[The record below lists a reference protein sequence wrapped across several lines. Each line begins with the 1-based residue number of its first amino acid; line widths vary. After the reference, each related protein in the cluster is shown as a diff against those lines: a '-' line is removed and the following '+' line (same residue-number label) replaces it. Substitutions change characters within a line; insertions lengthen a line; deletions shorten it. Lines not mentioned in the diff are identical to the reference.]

1 MNAGSKFH
9 RWAAAPA
16 IAAVLLLSACGSSA
30 APTAV
35 VLPSSNGQPA
45 ADGSGYLLPDCTGV
59 DPANC
64 VYDGFDPAVNGFS
77 FANWAAVGTVDAT
90 SLVALFGEDA
100 VCAEVTDAGC
110 VLFPAA
116 EQWALQVNE
125 AMVGGHCEGMAVM
138 AQRIFTNSAS
148 LADLDPAAQM
158 TFDLSK
164 DDPDV
169 TGAIDFWWTTQM
181 FVPVQEAYM
190 AFHELEPS
198 EVAKELAA
206 GISAGKNY
214 TLAIY
219 SDKGSGHSI
228 TPFAVVFD
236 GKTYAISVYDNNY
249 PGTVQ
254 RIIVDPETERWS
266 YAAGATTPGAPTDGW
281 EGGKATIDLTPMSA
295 RSVPTSAP
303 FADSETKGSIAARGN
318 LSNLLVTSA
327 DPDTQVGV
335 TLTIDGKTYDT
346 TNPSTVLPDGVYAR
360 PLLGAGLSGNG
371 TSVIID
377 RDQVPEFGAD
387 GVARSRTTDEA
398 RDDANFTMSID
409 SEGAPRVTVR
419 TSTGSRPDKEPTFRA
434 DEQGRVE
441 VAPRPGGDASVNMA
455 NGANSFDAPVPD
467 GGSFSIGPNNRRGE
481 ASVGFSDSEGR
492 QQPGFRIP
500 RENPDGGV
508 VDSRGRFDPQSGEF
522 VVSQRQGR
530 PEQVNGAQVDQFR
543 AMAGPGSDGGPQGG
557 QQGGEQG
564 GPQGGAGTGPQPGPS
579 GGPQGG
585 GPAGP
590 NQSGGSGG
598 GGGATAKPDA
608 GGGGGPTA
616 KPDAGGGGAGGG
628 APKPDAGG
636 GGGPTPKPDA
646 GGGGGPTP
654 KPDAGGGGGPTPKPD
669 AGGGGAGGGAPAP
682 AAPAPA
688 GPAPAGPAPAG
699 PAPGG
704 PAPGPG
710 QPAPA

>member
-1 MNAGSKFH
+1 
-9 RWAAAPA
+9 
-16 IAAVLLLSACGSSA
+16 
-30 APTAV
+30 
-35 VLPSSNGQPA
+35 
-45 ADGSGYLLPDCTGV
+45 
-59 DPANC
+59 
-64 VYDGFDPAVNGFS
+64 AVNGFS

-90 SLVALFGEDA
+90 SLVALFGEEA
-100 VCAEVTDAGC
+100 VCAETTAEGC

-116 EQWALQVNE
+116 EQWASQVNE

-138 AQRIFTNSAS
+138 AQRLFTNSAS
-148 LADLDPAAQM
+148 LTDLDPAATM

-198 EVAKELAA
+198 EVAKALAA
-206 GISAGKNY
+206 GIAEGKNY

-228 TPFAVVFD
+228 TPFAVVFN

-254 RIIVDPETERWS
+254 QIVVDPETERWS

-281 EGGKATIDLTPMSA
+281 EGGKATIDLTPMAA

-303 FADSETKGSIAARGN
+303 FTDSATKGTVAVRG

-335 TLTIDGKTYDT
+335 TLTIAGQTYDT
-346 TNPSTVLPDGVYAR
+346 TDPNTVLPKGVIVR

-371 TSVIID
+371 MTVTVD
-377 RDQVPEFGAD
+377 RDLVPEFGAD
-387 GVARSRTTDEA
+387 GVARSRTTAEA
-398 RDDANFTMSID
+398 QDNADFTMSID
-409 SEGAPRVTVR
+409 SDGAPRVTVR
-419 TSTGSRPDKEPTFRA
+419 TKTGPRPDKKSTFKA
-434 DEQGRVE
+434 DKQGQVE
-441 VAPRPGGDASVNMA
+441 VAPPPGREARVNLA
-455 NGANSFDAPVPD
+455 NGASSFDAPVPD
-467 GGSFSIGPNNRRGE
+467 GGTFNVGPNNRRGE
-481 ASVGFSDSEGR
+481 APVGFANSEGQ

-522 VVSQRQGR
+522 VVNQRPGR
-530 PEQVNGAQVDQFR
+530 PAQVNGAQVDQFR
-543 AMAGPGSDGGPQGG
+543 AMAGPAPDGGQQGGPQGDQQGG
-557 QQGGEQG
+557 QQGGPQGDQQG
-564 GPQGGAGTGPQPGPS
+564 GQQGGAGTGPQPGTS

-585 GPAGP
+585 EQGGPD
-590 NQSGGSGG
+590 QSGG
-598 GGGATAKPDA
+598 GGG
-608 GGGGGPTA
+608 GS
-616 KPDAGGGGAGGG
+616 
-628 APKPDAGG
+628 
-636 GGGPTPKPDA
+636 TPKPDS
-646 GGGGGPTP
+646 GGGGT
-654 KPDAGGGGGPTPKPD
+654 
-669 AGGGGAGGGAPAP
+669 GGGA
-682 AAPAPA
+682 
-688 GPAPAGPAPAG
+688 PAPAGPAPAG

>member
-1 MNAGSKFH
+1 M
-9 RWAAAPA
+9 
-16 IAAVLLLSACGSSA
+16 
-30 APTAV
+30 
-35 VLPSSNGQPA
+35 
-45 ADGSGYLLPDCTGV
+45 LPDCTGV

-90 SLVALFGEDA
+90 SLVALFGEEA
-100 VCAEVTDAGC
+100 VCAETTAEGC

-116 EQWALQVNE
+116 EQWASQVNE

-138 AQRIFTNSAS
+138 AQRLFTNSAS
-148 LADLDPAAQM
+148 LTDLDPAATM

-190 AFHELEPS
+190 AFHKLEPS

-206 GISAGKNY
+206 GIAEGKNY

-254 RIIVDPETERWS
+254 QIVVNPETERWS

-281 EGGKATIDLTPMSA
+281 EGGKATIDLTPMAA

-303 FADSETKGSIAARGN
+303 FADSATKGTVAVRG

-327 DPDTQVGV
+327 DPDTLVGV
-335 TLTIDGKTYDT
+335 TLTIAGETYDT
-346 TNPSTVLPDGVYAR
+346 TDPSTVLPEGVIVR

-371 TSVIID
+371 MTVTVD
-377 RDQVPEFGAD
+377 RDLVPEFGAD
-387 GVARSRTTDEA
+387 GVARSRTTAEA
-398 RDDANFTMSID
+398 QDNADFTMSID
-409 SEGAPRVTVR
+409 SDGAPRVTVR
-419 TSTGSRPDKEPTFRA
+419 TKTGPRPDKKSTFKA
-434 DEQGRVE
+434 DKQGQVE
-441 VAPRPGGDASVNMA
+441 VAPPPGREARVNLA
-455 NGANSFDAPVPD
+455 NGASSFDAPVPD
-467 GGSFSIGPNNRRGE
+467 GGTFNVGPNNRRGE
-481 ASVGFSDSEGR
+481 APVGFANSEGQ

-522 VVSQRQGR
+522 VVNQRPGR
-530 PEQVNGAQVDQFR
+530 PAQVNGAQVDQFR
-543 AMAGPGSDGGPQGG
+543 AMAGPAPDGGQQGGPQGDQQGG
-557 QQGGEQG
+557 QQGGPQGDQQG
-564 GPQGGAGTGPQPGPS
+564 GQQGGAGTGPQPGTS

-585 GPAGP
+585 EQGGPD
-590 NQSGGSGG
+590 QSGG
-598 GGGATAKPDA
+598 GGGGST
-608 GGGGGPTA
+608 
-616 KPDAGGGGAGGG
+616 
-628 APKPDAGG
+628 PKPDSGGG
-636 GGGPTPKPDA
+636 GGGPTPKPDS
-646 GGGGGPTP
+646 GGGGGSTP
-654 KPDAGGGGGPTPKPD
+654 KPDSGGGGT
-669 AGGGGAGGGAPAP
+669 GGGA
-682 AAPAPA
+682 
-688 GPAPAGPAPAG
+688 PAPAGPAPAG

>member
-1 MNAGSKFH
+1 ML
-9 RWAAAPA
+9 
-16 IAAVLLLSACGSSA
+16 VSACGSSA
-30 APTAV
+30 APTEV

-45 ADGSGYLLPDCTGV
+45 ADGSGYMLPDCTGV

-90 SLVALFGEDA
+90 SLVALFGEEA
-100 VCAEVTDAGC
+100 VCAEMTDAGC

-116 EQWALQVNE
+116 EQWASQVNE
-125 AMVGGHCEGMAVM
+125 AMIGGHCEGMAVM

-181 FVPVQEAYM
+181 FVPVQEAYR

-206 GISAGKNY
+206 GIAAGKNY

-254 RIIVDPETERWS
+254 QIVVDPETERWS

-295 RSVPTSAP
+295 RAVPTSAP
-303 FADSETKGSIAARGN
+303 FADSTTKGTVSARGV
-318 LSNLLVTSA
+318 SNLLVTSA

-335 TLTIDGKTYDT
+335 SLTIDGKTYDT
-346 TNPSTVLPDGVYAR
+346 TDPNADLPDGVYAR
-360 PLLGAGLSGNG
+360 PLLGAGISGNG
-371 TSVIID
+371 MSVIID
-377 RDQVPEFGAD
+377 RERVPEFGAD

-398 RDDANFTMSID
+398 QDDANFTMSID

-419 TSTGSRPDKEPTFRA
+419 TSTGSRSDDKPTFNA
-434 DEQGRVE
+434 GEDGGVE
-441 VAPRPGGDASVNMA
+441 VAPPSGRDANVNMA
-455 NGANSFDAPVPD
+455 NGASSFDAPVPD
-467 GGSFSIGPNNRRGE
+467 GGSFSVGPNNRRGE
-481 ASVGFSDSEGR
+481 APVEFSDREGR

-508 VDSRGRFDPQSGEF
+508 IDSRGRFDPQSGEF

-530 PEQVNGAQVDQFR
+530 PEQVNGSQVDQFR
-543 AMAGPGSDGGPQGG
+543 AMAGPAPDGGPQGGAQGGQQGGPQDGQQGGPQGG
-557 QQGGEQG
+557 QQGGPDGGAQGGLQGGQQGGPDGGAQGGQEG
-564 GPQGGAGTGPQPGPS
+564 GPQGGSGSGSGPQPGSS

-590 NQSGGSGG
+590 NETGGGGGTPAPEQTPARSGG
-598 GGGATAKPDA
+598 GGG
-608 GGGGGPTA
+608 GGT
-616 KPDAGGGGAGGG
+616 
-628 APKPDAGG
+628 APKPDS
-636 GGGPTPKPDA
+636 
-646 GGGGGPTP
+646 
-654 KPDAGGGGGPTPKPD
+654 
-669 AGGGGAGGGAPAP
+669 GGGAPAP
-682 AAPAPA
+682 AGPAPGGA
-688 GPAPAGPAPAG
+688 APGGNAPAGPAPAG
-699 PAPGG
+699 PAPG
-704 PAPGPG
+704 

>member
-1 MNAGSKFH
+1 MIARSTFC
-9 RWAAAPA
+9 RWAIVPA
-16 IAAVLLLSACGSSA
+16 IAAVMLLSACGSSA

-35 VLPSSNGQPA
+35 ALPSSNGQPA
-45 ADGSGYLLPDCTGV
+45 ADGSGYMLPDCTGV

-90 SLVALFGEDA
+90 SLVALFGEEA
-100 VCAEVTDAGC
+100 VCAETTAEGC

-116 EQWALQVNE
+116 EQWASQVNE

-138 AQRIFTNSAS
+138 AQRLFTNSAS
-148 LADLDPAAQM
+148 LTDLDPAATM

-206 GISAGKNY
+206 GIAAGKNY

-254 RIIVDPETERWS
+254 QIVVDPETERWS

-281 EGGKATIDLTPMSA
+281 EGGKATIDLTPMAA

-303 FADSETKGSIAARGN
+303 FADSATKGTVAVRGF
-318 LSNLLVTSA
+318 SNLLVTSA

-335 TLTIDGKTYDT
+335 TLTIAGKTYDT
-346 TNPSTVLPDGVYAR
+346 TDPTSVLPDGVIVR

-371 TSVIID
+371 MTVTVD
-377 RDQVPEFGAD
+377 RERVPEFGAD
-387 GVARSRTTDEA
+387 GVARSRTTAEA
-398 RDDANFTMSID
+398 QDNADFTMSID
-409 SEGAPRVTVR
+409 SDGAPRVTVR
-419 TSTGSRPDKEPTFRA
+419 TKTGPRPDSKSTFKA
-434 DEQGRVE
+434 DKQGQVE
-441 VAPRPGGDASVNMA
+441 VAPPPGREARVNLA
-455 NGANSFDAPVPD
+455 NGASSFDAPVPD
-467 GGSFSIGPNNRRGE
+467 GGSFNVGPNNRRGE
-481 ASVGFSDSEGR
+481 APVGFANSDGQ

-522 VVSQRQGR
+522 VVNQRPGR

-543 AMAGPGSDGGPQGG
+543 ALAGPAPDGGPQGG
-557 QQGGEQG
+557 QQGGQQGGPQGGQQGGQQGGPQGGEQGGPQGGEQG

-579 GGPQGG
+579 GGSQGG

-598 GGGATAKPDA
+598 GGAPAPKPDS
-608 GGGGGPTA
+608 GGGGGGAPA
-616 KPDAGGGGAGGG
+616 PKPDSGGGGAPAPKPDSGGGGAGGG
-628 APKPDAGG
+628 A
-636 GGGPTPKPDA
+636 
-646 GGGGGPTP
+646 
-654 KPDAGGGGGPTPKPD
+654 
-669 AGGGGAGGGAPAP
+669 
-682 AAPAPA
+682 
-688 GPAPAGPAPAG
+688 PAPAGPAPAG

-704 PAPGPG
+704 QAPGPG
-710 QPAPA
+710 QPAPG

>member
-1 MNAGSKFH
+1 MIARSTFC
-9 RWAAAPA
+9 RWAIVPA
-16 IAAVLLLSACGSSA
+16 IAAVMLLSACGSSA

-35 VLPSSNGQPA
+35 ALPSSNGQPA
-45 ADGSGYLLPDCTGV
+45 ADGSGYMLPDCTGV

-90 SLVALFGEDA
+90 SLVALFGEEA
-100 VCAEVTDAGC
+100 VCAETTAEGC

-116 EQWALQVNE
+116 EQWASQVNE

-138 AQRIFTNSAS
+138 AQRLFTNSAS
-148 LADLDPAAQM
+148 LTDLDPAATM

-190 AFHELEPS
+190 AFHKLEPS

-206 GISAGKNY
+206 GIAEGKNY

-254 RIIVDPETERWS
+254 QIVVNPETERWS

-281 EGGKATIDLTPMSA
+281 EGGKATIDLTPMAA

-303 FADSETKGSIAARGN
+303 FADSATKGNVAVRG

-327 DPDTQVGV
+327 DPDTLVGV
-335 TLTIDGKTYDT
+335 TLTIAGETYDT
-346 TNPSTVLPDGVYAR
+346 TDPSTVLPEGVIVR

-371 TSVIID
+371 MTVTVD
-377 RDQVPEFGAD
+377 RDLVPEFGAD

-398 RDDANFTMSID
+398 RDNADFTMSID
-409 SEGAPRVTVR
+409 SDGAPRVTVR
-419 TSTGSRPDKEPTFRA
+419 TKTGPRPDSRSTFKA
-434 DEQGRVE
+434 DEQGQVE
-441 VAPRPGGDASVNMA
+441 VAPPPGREARVNLA
-455 NGANSFDAPVPD
+455 NGASSFDAPVPD
-467 GGSFSIGPNNRRGE
+467 GGSFNVGPNNRRGE
-481 ASVGFSDSEGR
+481 APVGYSNSDGQ

-508 VDSRGRFDPQSGEF
+508 IDSRGRFDPQSGEF
-522 VVSQRQGR
+522 IVNQRPGR

-543 AMAGPGSDGGPQGG
+543 AMAGPAPDGGP
-557 QQGGEQG
+557 QGGEQG
-564 GPQGGAGTGPQPGPS
+564 GPQGGEQGGPQGGEQGGPQGGPQGGQQGGAGTGPQPGSS

-585 GPAGP
+585 GQGGP
-590 NQSGGSGG
+590 DQSGGS
-598 GGGATAKPDA
+598 
-608 GGGGGPTA
+608 
-616 KPDAGGGGAGGG
+616 
-628 APKPDAGG
+628 GG
-636 GGGPTPKPDA
+636 GGGPTPKPDSA
-646 GGGGGPTP
+646 GGGGPTP
-654 KPDAGGGGGPTPKPD
+654 KPDSGGGSGPTPKPD
-669 AGGGGAGGGAPAP
+669 SGGGSGPTPKPDSGGGGTGGGA
-682 AAPAPA
+682 
-688 GPAPAGPAPAG
+688 PAPAGPAPAG

-704 PAPGPG
+704 AAPGPG

>member
-1 MNAGSKFH
+1 M
-9 RWAAAPA
+9 
-16 IAAVLLLSACGSSA
+16 
-30 APTAV
+30 
-35 VLPSSNGQPA
+35 
-45 ADGSGYLLPDCTGV
+45 LPDCTGV

-90 SLVALFGEDA
+90 SLVALFGEEA
-100 VCAEVTDAGC
+100 VCAETTAEGC

-116 EQWALQVNE
+116 EQWAAQVNE

-138 AQRIFTNSAS
+138 AQRLFTNSAS
-148 LADLDPAAQM
+148 LTDLDPAATM

-206 GISAGKNY
+206 GIAEGKNY

-254 RIIVDPETERWS
+254 QIVVNPETERWS

-281 EGGKATIDLTPMSA
+281 EGGKATIDLTPMAA

-303 FADSETKGSIAARGN
+303 FADSATKGTVAVRG

-327 DPDTQVGV
+327 DPDTLVGV
-335 TLTIDGKTYDT
+335 TLTIAGQTYDT
-346 TNPSTVLPDGVYAR
+346 TDPNTVLPEGVSVR

-371 TSVIID
+371 MTVTVD
-377 RDQVPEFGAD
+377 RDLVPEFGAD
-387 GVARSRTTDEA
+387 GVARSRTTAEA
-398 RDDANFTMSID
+398 QDNADFTMSID
-409 SEGAPRVTVR
+409 SDGAPRVTVR
-419 TSTGSRPDKEPTFRA
+419 TKTGPRPDKKSTFKA
-434 DEQGRVE
+434 DEQGQVE
-441 VAPRPGGDASVNMA
+441 VAPPPGREARVNLA
-455 NGANSFDAPVPD
+455 NGASSFDAPVPD
-467 GGSFSIGPNNRRGE
+467 GGTFNVGPNNRRGE
-481 ASVGFSDSEGR
+481 APVGFANSEGQ

-522 VVSQRQGR
+522 VVNQRPGR
-530 PEQVNGAQVDQFR
+530 PAQVNGAQVDQFR
-543 AMAGPGSDGGPQGG
+543 AMAGPAPDGGQQGGPQGDQQGG
-557 QQGGEQG
+557 QQGDRQG
-564 GPQGGAGTGPQPGPS
+564 GQQGGAGTGPQPGTS

-585 GPAGP
+585 EQGGPD
-590 NQSGGSGG
+590 QSGG
-598 GGGATAKPDA
+598 GGGGST
-608 GGGGGPTA
+608 
-616 KPDAGGGGAGGG
+616 
-628 APKPDAGG
+628 PKPDSDGG
-636 GGGPTPKPDA
+636 GGGPTPKPDSG

-654 KPDAGGGGGPTPKPD
+654 KPDSGGGGGSTPKPD
-669 AGGGGAGGGAPAP
+669 SGGGGTGGGA
-682 AAPAPA
+682 
-688 GPAPAGPAPAG
+688 PAPAGPAPAG

>member
-9 RWAAAPA
+9 RWAVAPA

-90 SLVALFGEDA
+90 SLVALFGEHA
-100 VCAEVTDAGC
+100 VCAEITDAGC
-110 VLFPAA
+110 ILFPAA

-198 EVAKELAA
+198 EVARELAA

-281 EGGKATIDLTPMSA
+281 EGGKATLDLTPMSA

-303 FADSETKGSIAARGN
+303 FADSDTKGSLAARGN

-335 TLTIDGKTYDT
+335 MLTIDGKTYDT

-371 TSVIID
+371 MTVTVD
-377 RDQVPEFGAD
+377 RERVPEFGAD
-387 GVARSRTTDEA
+387 GVARSRTTAEA
-398 RDDANFTMSID
+398 RDNADFTMSID
-409 SEGAPRVTVR
+409 TDGAPRVTVR
-419 TSTGSRPDKEPTFRA
+419 TKTGPRPDSKSTFKA
-434 DEQGRVE
+434 DGQGQVE
-441 VAPRPGGDASVNMA
+441 VAPPPGREARVNMA
-455 NGANSFDAPVPD
+455 NGASSFDAPVPD
-467 GGSFSIGPNNRRGE
+467 GGSFNVGPNNRRGE
-481 ASVGFSDSEGR
+481 APVGFANSDGQ

-508 VDSRGRFDPQSGEF
+508 IDSRGRFDPQSGEF
-522 VVSQRQGR
+522 VVNQRPGR

-543 AMAGPGSDGGPQGG
+543 AMAGPAPDGGPQGG
-557 QQGGEQG
+557 QQGG
-564 GPQGGAGTGPQPGPS
+564 PQGGAGAGPQPGPS

-598 GGGATAKPDA
+598 GGGPTPKPDA
-608 GGGGGPTA
+608 GGGGGPTP

-636 GGGPTPKPDA
+636 GGGPTA
-646 GGGGGPTP
+646 
-654 KPDAGGGGGPTPKPD
+654 KPD

-699 PAPGG
+699 PAPAGPAPAG